1 MIDQQQAKFE
11 GFALVEIMGHQRVAG
26 FVTTEYFGNVAVF
39 HVVMPEVPAEE
50 LEIQTHQWIDTERL
64 EAGSRVR
71 ISRPKVE
78 QFVAASS
85 LYRLTPCTQADA
97 VAQQPRV
104 VEVIE
109 RRTRPLLNSGI
120 ECPNCFAAMALKDG
134 RWSCTAGCSAEQQKA
149 VDEAKAT
156 ATDERG
162 FHIAYDT
169 DDDDDVAF

>member
-11 GFALVEIMGHQRVAG
+11 GYGLVEIMGHQRVAG

-39 HVVMPEVPAEE
+39 HVVMPEVAAEE
-50 LEIQTHQWIDTERL
+50 VEIPTRQWIETEYL

-97 VAQQPRV
+97 VTQQPRV
-104 VEVIE
+104 VEVVFRAE
-109 RRTRPLLNSGI
+109 RPRALAAVAAVVDDEDLYLSEAEERSG
-120 ECPNCFAAMALKDG
+120 G
-134 RWSCTAGCSAEQQKA
+134 
-149 VDEAKAT
+149 
-156 ATDERG
+156 
-162 FHIAYDT
+162 
-169 DDDDDVAF
+169 VAF

>member
-39 HVVMPEVPAEE
+39 HVVMPEVAAEE
-50 LEIQTHQWIDTERL
+50 IEIPARQWIETEHL

-97 VAQQPRV
+97 VTQQPRV

-134 RWSCTAGCSAEQQKA
+134 RWSCTAGCLAEQPKA
-149 VDEAKAT
+149 LAAVAAVVDDEDLYFSEAE
-156 ATDERG
+156 ERSG
-162 FHIAYDT
+162 G
-169 DDDDDVAF
+169 VAF